1 MNLALFDFDGT
12 ITKKDSFED
21 FIDFVRQKHKLIIL
35 KSIPLIPIAIL
46 HGIGLIPM
54 GRFVE
59 IFMTFFFK
67 GWKKTYF
74 DELAISYANTKLSK
88 IVRHE
93 ALEEINKHKSN
104 GDKIVIV
111 TASFDSWLS
120 GWCQENETELICSHM
135 EIKDGLITG
144 KLRGEYCNGVG
155 KVKLI
160 QERFDLDNYEKVY
173 AYGDSSGDIPMLEL
187 ADIAYYRWKK
197 QE

>member
-12 ITKKDSFED
+12 ITNKDSFED
-21 FIDFVRQKHKLIIL
+21 FIDFVRQKHKLISL
-35 KSIPLIPIAIL
+35 KSILLIPFAVL
-46 HGIGLIPM
+46 HGIGLISM

-67 GWKKTYF
+67 GWKKVYF
-74 DELAISYANTKLSK
+74 DELATAYADSKLSK
-88 IVRHE
+88 IVRSE
-93 ALEEINKHKSN
+93 AMEEINKHKSN

-111 TASFDSWLS
+111 TASFDAWLS
-120 GWCQENETELICSHM
+120 GWCEENETELICSNM

-144 KLRGEYCNGVG
+144 KLSGEYCNGAG

-160 QERFDLDNYEKVY
+160 QERFELGDYDKVY
-173 AYGDSSGDIPMLEL
+173 AYGDSSGDLPMLEL

-197 QE
+197 Q